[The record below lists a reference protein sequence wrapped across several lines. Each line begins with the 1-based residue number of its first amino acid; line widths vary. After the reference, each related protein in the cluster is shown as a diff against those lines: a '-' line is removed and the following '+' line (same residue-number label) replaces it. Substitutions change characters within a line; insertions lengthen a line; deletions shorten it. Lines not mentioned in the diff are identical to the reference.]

1 METLI
6 NFSILI
12 ICIIALIGMVLFATT
27 VKMSF
32 KDKDGNYLVKKGGK

>member
-12 ICIIALIGMVLFATT
+12 ICIIALTGMVFFATT